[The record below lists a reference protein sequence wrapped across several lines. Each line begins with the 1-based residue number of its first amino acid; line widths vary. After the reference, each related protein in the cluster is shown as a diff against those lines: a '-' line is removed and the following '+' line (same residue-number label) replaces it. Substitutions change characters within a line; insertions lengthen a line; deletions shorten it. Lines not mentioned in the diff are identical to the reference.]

1 MQEDINNRTVTLV
14 IQANKLT
21 ARLVMR
27 AVEKALAAMKEQQR
41 AVRQKQA
48 AKGPKAYK
56 GKQTVKQLVG
66 QGAGVQNIEITDRN
80 IKGFERTSRKYGVD
94 FAIKRDNNVTPP
106 KYLVFFKAKDADA
119 LTAAFTDYTAKRVKQ
134 KNRPSVLA
142 RLSKFK
148 ELVKGTISKER
159 HHDKGE
165 RAL

>member
-1 MQEDINNRTVTLV
+1 MTTLW
-14 IQANKLT
+14 ATTWPGSRERRPPPREKSPGRNST
-21 ARLVMR
+21 A
-27 AVEKALAAMKEQQR
+27 
-41 AVRQKQA
+41 
-48 AKGPKAYK
+48 
-56 GKQTVKQLVG
+56 
-66 QGAGVQNIEITDRN
+66 
-80 IKGFERTSRKYGVD
+80 RKYGVD

-106 KYLVFFKAKDADA
+106 KYLVFFKAKDVDA